1 VTLPPF
7 VQGMALAFVV
17 ICAVVWAGFMVLSRL
32 AGRPFAL
39 AAIGL
44 GSTAAWAF
52 LLASYPRFDGLP
64 GWLAGGA
71 RSALLVVAAVA
82 LNRWWRTWSARVDAR

>member
-1 VTLPPF
+1 MTLF
-7 VQGMALAFVV
+7 SVQGIALALVA
-17 ICAVVWAGFMVLSRL
+17 ICAVVVVGFMVLRRL

-44 GSTAAWAF
+44 GSIAVWAF
-52 LLASYPRFDGLP
+52 LLASYPRFNDLP

-71 RSALLVVAAVA
+71 RSALLVVAVVA
-82 LNRWWRTWSARVDAR
+82 LNRWWRAWSARVDAR